1 MVKVVTVAQENNMAK
16 KKVKQ
21 EELEVVETKTVKQRR
36 PRVQKTTADETIN
49 VPIVDPVIEELQGI
63 LNAPNEE
70 LVDQTVTEE
79 NPWISIV
86 STAESL
92 YITLEDEYKKQASND
107 ISSMLILMS
116 SVIKSAK
123 KRI

>member
-1 MVKVVTVAQENNMAK
+1 MAK

-21 EELEVVETKTVKQRR
+21 EELEVVKTKTVKQHR
-36 PRVQKTTADETIN
+36 PRVQKTITDKSSVVEQ
-49 VPIVDPVIEELQGI
+49 VEE
-63 LNAPNEE
+63 
-70 LVDQTVTEE
+70 TVTTESIAEVVEQIVIEE

-86 STAESL
+86 SMAESL
-92 YITLEDEYKKQASND
+92 YITLQDEYNKQANND
-107 ISSMLILMS
+107 VSSMLILMS

>member
-1 MVKVVTVAQENNMAK
+1 MAK

-21 EELEVVETKTVKQRR
+21 EELEVVETKTVQQRR
-36 PRVQKTTADETIN
+36 PRVQKTTVEETIN

-70 LVDQTVTEE
+70 LVDQTVTKE

-107 ISSMLILMS
+107 VSSMLILMS